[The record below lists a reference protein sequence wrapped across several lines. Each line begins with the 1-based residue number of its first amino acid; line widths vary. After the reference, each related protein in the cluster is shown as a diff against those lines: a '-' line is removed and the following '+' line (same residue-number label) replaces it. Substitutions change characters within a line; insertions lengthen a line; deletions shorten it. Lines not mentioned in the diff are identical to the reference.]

1 MDFRAV
7 AGNITEVPVG
17 ALVVNLFEGVETPS
31 GGTGAVDRALDGA
44 ISALIADGEIKGKK
58 GELTLI
64 HTLGKLPSAR
74 VVVVGLGKQADFN
87 AEVVRVVTASS
98 SRYLRKLGVR
108 QAATLAHGAGIGG
121 LAPEASAQAMA
132 EGAHLGLYTFK
143 KYFSKD
149 GDDDNGKTLD
159 ELQIIEQDQAKLP
172 ALQAG
177 IDRGRIVAEAV
188 LLARDLVNEP
198 ASVMTPTRMA
208 EVAQEMAQQQGLEI
222 DVIDALR
229 MEELGMGMLLAVA
242 RGSHQPPKM
251 IVLRYAGDPDNADN
265 NLGLVGKG
273 ITFDSGGISL
283 KSAGGMWEMKGD
295 MSGAAAVIGAMQAIA
310 QLKPRINV
318 TAIAP
323 CTENMPGGS
332 AQRPGDVIRA
342 MNGKTAEVDN
352 TDAEGRLILADAL
365 SYART
370 MDLKRLVDVATL
382 TGAITV
388 ALGDQATGRLHQ
400 QPGSVRHGGRSR
412 QPCRGTHLA
421 ASDVPGV
428 QGADQERH
436 RRREEHRRPR
446 RWLHNSRPLPG
457 RVQRGH
463 ALGTPR
469 HSWDVHFP
477 QGEGVQ
483 GEGGHRDAG
492 KDAGESGDEFERVA
506 QAGRGGGECSG
517 RAPGL
522 HLLPVCRP
530 RRLALQCAHP
540 TTEGMSL
547 NISGVPW
554 HKSETSLCFPSTP
567 YFSPAPAS
575 PSKSLKSA
583 TRRCCAISPLT
594 TTASAWC

>member
-1 MDFRAV
+1 MDVRAV

-17 ALVVNLFEGVETPS
+17 ALVVNLFEGVETPG

-159 ELQIIEQDQAKLP
+159 ELQIVEQDQGKLP

-251 IVLRYAGDPDNADN
+251 IVLRYAGDPDDAGN

-283 KSAGGMWEMKGD
+283 KSAAGMWEMKGD

-310 QLKPRINV
+310 QLEPRINV

-388 ALGDQATGRLHQ
+388 ALGDQATGGFTNNQDLYDMVAEAGNQAGERIWQLPMYPEYKEQ
-400 QPGSVRHGGRSR
+400 IKSDIADVKNTGGRGAGSITAALFLAEFSEDT
-412 QPCRGTHLA
+412 PWVHLDIAGTFISHKEKGYR
-421 ASDVPGV
+421 VK
-428 QGADQERH
+428 GAT
-436 RRREEHRRPR
+436 
-446 RWLHNSRPLPG
+446 
-457 RVQRGH
+457 
-463 ALGTPR
+463 GTPVR
-469 HSWDVHFP
+469 TLVNL
-477 QGEGVQ
+477 
-483 GEGGHRDAG
+483 AMNL
-492 KDAGESGDEFERVA
+492 SG
-506 QAGRGGGECSG
+506 
-517 RAPGL
+517 
-522 HLLPVCRP
+522 
-530 RRLALQCAHP
+530 
-540 TTEGMSL
+540 
-547 NISGVPW
+547 
-554 HKSETSLCFPSTP
+554 
-567 YFSPAPAS
+567 
-575 PSKSLKSA
+575 
-583 TRRCCAISPLT
+583 
-594 TTASAWC
+594 

>member
-17 ALVVNLFEGVETPS
+17 ALVVNLFEGVETPG

-64 HTLGKLPSAR
+64 HTLGKLPPAR

-149 GDDDNGKTLD
+149 GDGDNGKTLD

-388 ALGDQATGRLHQ
+388 ALGDQATGGFTNNQELYDMVAEAGNQAGERIWQLPMYPEYKEQ
-400 QPGSVRHGGRSR
+400 IKSDIADVKNTGGRGAGSITAALFLAEFSEDT
-412 QPCRGTHLA
+412 PWVHLDIAGTFISHKEKGYR
-421 ASDVPGV
+421 VK
-428 QGADQERH
+428 GAT
-436 RRREEHRRPR
+436 
-446 RWLHNSRPLPG
+446 
-457 RVQRGH
+457 
-463 ALGTPR
+463 GTPVR
-469 HSWDVHFP
+469 TLVNL
-477 QGEGVQ
+477 
-483 GEGGHRDAG
+483 AMNL
-492 KDAGESGDEFERVA
+492 SG
-506 QAGRGGGECSG
+506 
-517 RAPGL
+517 
-522 HLLPVCRP
+522 
-530 RRLALQCAHP
+530 
-540 TTEGMSL
+540 
-547 NISGVPW
+547 
-554 HKSETSLCFPSTP
+554 
-567 YFSPAPAS
+567 
-575 PSKSLKSA
+575 
-583 TRRCCAISPLT
+583 
-594 TTASAWC
+594 